1 MEQPELLIAD
11 APDARRRFWRI
22 FAAVLVF
29 DWYLWMLVP
38 QPFKFHPEPGL
49 VAARLFAAG
58 VLVALAWAVCFR
70 RQVQCLRV
78 SKFALLALLVMEIV
92 LVLTAE

>member
-1 MEQPELLIAD
+1 MDTPE
-11 APDARRRFWRI
+11 ARRRFWWI

-38 QPFKFHPEPGL
+38 QPLKFDPEPGL

-70 RQVQCLRV
+70 RQVQVLRP
-78 SKFALLALLVMEIV
+78 SKFALLALLAMEIG
-92 LVLTAE
+92 LLLTAERVRFY